1 MALQL
6 QLCVGGRGVRP
17 CVECARAGPAMTR
30 MTAESSADPLG
41 ALLSAGSVD
50 VLAGRPPQY
59 ALVDTTAAASP

>member
-17 CVECARAGPAMTR
+17 CVECARAGPAMT
-30 MTAESSADPLG
+30 ESSADPLG

-59 ALVDTTAAASP
+59 ALIDTTAAASP